1 MLALATVLASAL
13 LALPQD
19 KPAEKAIPATAIKP
33 AAAAQAAPAAPVNK
47 LGVGD
52 PAPAL
57 AYDEWIKG
65 DKIDGIAKG
74 KVHVIEFW
82 ATWCGPCIAAMP
94 HLTELQKKHPEVV
107 VVSCAA
113 SERGKD
119 EAAKIAKVKEFV
131 SAKGDGMGYRVVYAG
146 DREKMSKPWMQAA
159 GQNGIPCAF
168 IVDKNAT
175 VAWIGHPMQM
185 DEPLDKILAGKWDVA
200 AAKKEFDAEREAEEA
215 QMKLMV
221 MMREASSTGDYSK
234 AIDAMKA
241 QLAKSPND
249 AMKMQLFTILAGPA
263 DRAAEA
269 WKIGEEIF
277 DANKSNGMMMNQLA
291 WTIVDPDGGVKTPNL
306 DLAMKAAEACAKA
319 DAKNGAYLDTMA
331 RVVFLKGDV
340 ARAIELQKKAVELS
354 SDGRMKDEM
363 KQTLASYE
371 GALKK
376 A

>member
-1 MLALATVLASAL
+1 MLALATILATAAV
-13 LALPQD
+13 ALPQGVPATPT
-19 KPAEKAIPATAIKP
+19 KPAPAQP
-33 AAAAQAAPAAPVNK
+33 AQAQTAVKK

-52 PAPAL
+52 AAPAL
-57 AYDEWIKG
+57 QFDEWIKG
-65 DKIDGIAKG
+65 DKIDGIEKG

-94 HLTELQKKHPEVV
+94 HLSEIQKKHPEVV
-107 VVSCAA
+107 VVSVAA

-119 EAAKIAKVKEFV
+119 QAAMIEKVKTFV
-131 SAKGDGMGYRVVYAG
+131 DGKGDTMSYRVVFAG

-200 AAKKEFDAEREAEEA
+200 AAQKEFEAEREAEEA
-215 QMKLMV
+215 QMKLMAT
-221 MMREASSTGDYSK
+221 MREAASTGDYSK
-234 AIDAMKA
+234 AIDALKA

-319 DAKNGAYLDTMA
+319 DAKNGAYLDTLA

-340 ARAIELQKKAVELS
+340 ARAIELEKKAVELTP
-354 SDGRMKDEM
+354 DGRMKDEM
-363 KQTLASYE
+363 KQTLATYE